1 VEYFGRFSVGTLV
14 TCRLTPLAI
23 SVLALLRERPMHP
36 YEMYQLLVEREETRI
51 VKVRPGSLYH
61 AVERLASDELVVA
74 TGTEREGNRPERTTY
89 ELTDRGRAAL
99 RARIQELLAEP
110 VNEFPIFPVALAES
124 HNLTRDEVLE
134 ALARRRAAL
143 EASVT
148 ELTDLL
154 EVARRLEVAE
164 AYWFQL
170 DYLRAITTTELDWIS
185 RLITRIDSKDL
196 TWPTP

>member
-134 ALARRRAAL
+134 ALARRRAGL

-185 RLITRIDSKDL
+185 RLITRIDSEDL

>member
-1 VEYFGRFSVGTLV
+1 M
-14 TCRLTPLAI
+14 TCPLTPLAI

-134 ALARRRAAL
+134 ALARRRAGL

-185 RLITRIDSKDL
+185 RLITRIDSNAL
-196 TWPTP
+196 T